1 MRGFA
6 GLTLRR
12 KLTSISVLSSMTALV
27 SASIVFLV
35 YDASTFRERMA
46 SRLET
51 EAQIIGFNTVTPLL
65 FNDSEAAG
73 TTLGGLQA
81 EKAVTAAGIFRAG
94 EERPFAVY
102 ARDPASRAALRGP
115 GGPPR
120 STALFESDQLTV
132 LQAVQ
137 FDGKA
142 IGQVVVRASLGELRA
157 RQRRYAGIV
166 LGVLAASFLLAVGLS
181 RVAERTI
188 SGPILELAA
197 VAGEVSTRKD
207 YSVRARG
214 QGKDELGTLVKTF
227 NQMLDE
233 IQARNREL
241 EQARGDLER
250 RVEARTRDLAAANKE
265 LEAFSYSV
273 SHDLRA
279 PLRAIDGFS
288 KVLLSNY
295 AKTLDDRGRH
305 YLDRVRAATQR
316 MSELIDDLL
325 GLARVGRKEL
335 ARKEVDVSAL
345 AARVAAELARR
356 DAERAVRVEIAP
368 GLSAHADPQL
378 LTIVLENLMG
388 NAWKFTGKAAAA
400 RIEVGREV
408 NGTGEAFYVRDNGA
422 GFDMAYADKLFGAFQ
437 RLHLESDFEGT
448 GIGLVTVQRI
458 VTRHGGRIW
467 AEGAVG
473 KGATFHFTLEPKEQ

>member
-1 MRGFA
+1 MRAFE
-6 GLTLRR
+6 GLTVRR
-12 KLTSISVLSSMTALV
+12 KLTSISVLSSMTALI
-27 SASIVFLV
+27 SASLVFLV
-35 YDASTFRERMA
+35 YDATTFRERMA
-46 SRLET
+46 ARLGT
-51 EAQIIGFNTVTPLL
+51 EAQIISSNAVTPLL
-65 FNDSEAAG
+65 FNDNDAAA

-81 EKAVTAAGIFRAG
+81 ERAVMAAGIFRVG
-94 EERPFAVY
+94 EGNPFAVY
-102 ARDPASRAALRGP
+102 ARDPASRASLPA
-115 GGPPR
+115 PR
-120 STALFESDQLTV
+120 PDSEADALFESGHLTI
-132 LQAVQ
+132 QRAVQ
-137 FDGKA
+137 FEGKT
-142 IGQVVVRASLGELRA
+142 IGHIVVRASLGELRA
-157 RQRRYAGIV
+157 RQRRYALIV
-166 LGVLAASFLLAVGLS
+166 LVVLAASFLLAMGLS
-181 RVAERTI
+181 RIAERTI
-188 SGPILELAA
+188 SGPILALAA
-197 VAGEVSTRKD
+197 VASEVSTRKD
-207 YSVRARG
+207 YSVRAPG
-214 QGKDELGTLVKTF
+214 QGKDELGTLVTTF

-288 KVLLSNY
+288 KVLLSSY
-295 AKTLDDRGRH
+295 AKALDDRGRH

-335 ARKEVDVSAL
+335 ARREVDVSAL
-345 AARVAAELARR
+345 AGRVAAELARR

-378 LTIVLENLMG
+378 LAIVLENLLG
-388 NAWKFTGKAAAA
+388 NAWKFTGKAAGAC
-400 RIEVGREV
+400 IEVGQER
-408 NGTGEAFYVRDNGA
+408 NGAGGPFYVRDNGA

-437 RLHLESDFEGT
+437 RLHLDSDFEGT

-458 VTRHGGRIW
+458 VARHGGRIW

-473 KGATFHFTLEPKEQ
+473 KGATFRFTLEPKE

>member
-1 MRGFA
+1 MRAFE
-6 GLTLRR
+6 GLTVRR

-27 SASIVFLV
+27 SASIVFFV
-35 YDASTFRERMA
+35 YDATTFRDRMA
-46 SRLET
+46 SRLGT
-51 EAQIIGFNTVTPLL
+51 EAQIISFNTVTPLL

-81 EKAVTAAGIFRAG
+81 EKAVIAAGIFRAG
-94 EERPFAVY
+94 EEHPFAAY
-102 ARDPASRAALRGP
+102 ARDPASRADLRAPHGA
-115 GGPPR
+115 PR
-120 STALFESDQLTV
+120 SAALFESDRLTV
-132 LQAVQ
+132 LHPVE
-137 FDGKA
+137 FEGKA
-142 IGQVVVRASLGELRA
+142 IGQIVVRASLGELRV

-181 RVAERTI
+181 RIAERTI

-197 VAGEVSTRKD
+197 VASEVSTRKD

-214 QGKDELGTLVKTF
+214 QGKDELGTLVTTF
-227 NQMLDE
+227 NLMLDE
-233 IQARNREL
+233 IQTRNREL

-288 KVLLSNY
+288 KVLLTGY

-335 ARKEVDVSAL
+335 ARREVDVSGL

-356 DAERAVRVEIAP
+356 DAERAVRVEIAI
-368 GLSAHADPQL
+368 GMSANADPQL

-388 NAWKFTGKAAAA
+388 NAFKFTSKRASA
-400 RIEVGREV
+400 RIVVG
-408 NGTGEAFYVRDNGA
+408 
-422 GFDMAYADKLFGAFQ
+422 
-437 RLHLESDFEGT
+437 GT
-448 GIGLVTVQRI
+448 GIGLASAQRI
-458 VTRHGGRIW
+458 VRRHGGEIW
-467 AEGAVG
+467 AEGAVEQ
-473 KGATFHFTLEPKEQ
+473 GATFTFTLPARGQGEGEAT